1 MKQILHLSIL
11 LALGL
16 GAGWRQEAFAQDPL
30 PSWKDT
36 PPKRAILSFV
46 ERATKAGTPD
56 QIPPAERIVVF
67 DNDGTL
73 WTEQPLYIQFAF
85 ALDRVK
91 TLAPKHPEWKK
102 QDPFRK
108 LLTTPREESVPVS
121 EKELLEILMAT
132 HAGMTTGEFATI
144 VSNWLATA
152 KHPRFDRLY
161 TECVYQPM
169 LELLAC
175 LRANG
180 FKTYLVSGGGTE
192 FMRVFSEKVYG
203 IPPEQVIGSTIK
215 TQFVLS
221 GGQPVLMRMPELD
234 FIDDKAGKPV
244 AIHNFIGRRPVF
256 AFGNSDGDLQMLQW
270 TAAGSG
276 ARLMGLVHHTDSTR
290 EYAYDR
296 TSRIGRL
303 DLALDE
309 AVAKSW
315 TVVDMKRDWKVVF
328 AFEKP

>member
-1 MKQILHLSIL
+1 MKRILLLSIL

-16 GAGWRQEAFAQDPL
+16 GAGGRQEASAQDPL
-30 PSWKDT
+30 PSWNDT
-36 PPKRAILSFV
+36 PPKRAILSFI

-102 QDPFRK
+102 KDPFRK
-108 LLTTPREESVPVS
+108 LLTTPKEESVPVS

-132 HAGMTTGEFATI
+132 HAGMTTEDFAKI
-144 VSNWLATA
+144 VSDWLATA
-152 KHPRFDRLY
+152 KHPRFDRPY

-244 AIHNFIGRRPVF
+244 AINNFIGRRPVF

-276 ARLMGLVHHTDSTR
+276 ARFMGLVHHTDATR

-296 TSRIGRL
+296 NSRIGRL